1 LTELSGV
8 LKPSAAKRLL
18 YFINHTDAKRS
29 TLLLGPP
36 GIGKSILVRE
46 VAEETAR
53 AAGLTF
59 LEYRRQNLR
68 TADLEEIFAHPDR
81 YFVFVDLRLTETE
94 PVDLLGRPATISIR
108 ERRQLVYHPP
118 QWAVLLAEVPGIL
131 FLDELTNVQ
140 RPDVLA
146 AAYKLIQ
153 DRAAGFVGFGPGVH
167 VIAAGNRPEDSV
179 LANPLPAPL
188 LNRVYQI
195 TVEPPRIEQWMRWM
209 NTNHPGGH
217 NHVFAYLQ
225 RFPQD
230 FCRVPAEGETLESYP
245 TPRSYTSLARD
256 LPAAIE
262 AGLDRPALR
271 ALCIAALGREVGQKF
286 FTFLEYNVPA
296 YETFIKNPAVFAALD
311 VDQRYIGV
319 VVVGQG
325 LAATVTAASG
335 GVAGDDIMEARAA
348 LRPHVTNCIPL
359 LDVMAGQSRE
369 YLTLLWYLIASR
381 LSHPWNDALFL
392 EMCAQSEPV
401 MQAYA
406 AIGELLG

>member
-1 LTELSGV
+1 MTDRSSA
-8 LKPSAAKRLL
+8 LKPLAAKRLL
-18 YFINHTDAKRS
+18 SFINRTDAKRS

-46 VAEETAR
+46 LAEETAR
-53 AAGLTF
+53 AAGRSF

-68 TADLEEIFAHPDR
+68 TADLEEIFAYPER
-81 YFVFVDLRLTETE
+81 YFVFIDLRLTETE

-108 ERRQLVYHPP
+108 DRRQLVYHPP

-153 DRAAGFVGFGPGVH
+153 DRAAGFVGFRPDVH
-167 VIAAGNRPEDSV
+167 VVAAGNRPEDSI

-209 NTNHPGGH
+209 NTNHPGSH
-217 NHVFAYLQ
+217 THVFAYLQ

-286 FTFLEYNVPA
+286 FTFLEHNVPA
-296 YETFIKNPAVFAALD
+296 FEAFIKDPALFAALD

-325 LAATVTAASG
+325 LVGMVTATSG
-335 GVAGDDIMEARAA
+335 TVRGDDIMEARAA
-348 LRPHVTNCIPL
+348 LRPHVIDCIPL

-369 YLTLLWYLIASR
+369 YLTLLWHLISSR

>member
-1 LTELSGV
+1 M
-8 LKPSAAKRLL
+8 
-18 YFINHTDAKRS
+18 
-29 TLLLGPP
+29 
-36 GIGKSILVRE
+36 
-46 VAEETAR
+46 
-53 AAGLTF
+53 
-59 LEYRRQNLR
+59 
-68 TADLEEIFAHPDR
+68 
-81 YFVFVDLRLTETE
+81 
-94 PVDLLGRPATISIR
+94 
-108 ERRQLVYHPP
+108 
-118 QWAVLLAEVPGIL
+118 LLAEVPGIL

-153 DRAAGFVGFGPGVH
+153 DRAAGFVGFGSGVH
-167 VIAAGNRPEDSV
+167 VVAADNRPEDSV

-209 NTNHPGGH
+209 NINHPGGH
-217 NHVFAYLQ
+217 KHVFAYLQ

-230 FCRVPAEGETLESYP
+230 FCRAPAEGETLESYP

-256 LPAAIE
+256 LPAAVE

-271 ALCIAALGREVGQKF
+271 ALCTAALGREVGQKF
-286 FTFLEYNVPA
+286 FAFLEYNVPA
-296 YETFIKNPAVFAALD
+296 YETFVQDPTLFAALD

-325 LAATVTAASG
+325 LVAAVSAVSG
-335 GVAGDDIMEARAA
+335 GTAGSDIMEARAL
-348 LRPHVTNCIPL
+348 LRPHATGCVPL

-369 YLTLLWYLIASR
+369 YLTLLWYLISSH